1 MTGFERLKEQVKD
14 QEDKALVQTVDYLLS
29 REDME
34 QRYLNEE
41 KTIEI
46 VIKKAKKWIQDNK
59 VDAEVL
65 IANNNSIDKTKEI
78 AIKNGARVVDVEN
91 KGYGNALWTG
101 IKSALGKYIIMGD
114 ADDSYNFL
122 EITEIYNELKN
133 GNDLVIGNRFHNME
147 KGAMKWSHRYI
158 GTPMLTFLIR
168 KIYKVNIK
176 DVNCGLRGMKKDKII
191 ELNLETTGME
201 FASEMIIKADQNKL
215 KIKEVPIN
223 FYKDKRNHKAHLNTI
238 KDGIRHLK
246 VILKNIRIVCS

>member
-1 MTGFERLKEQVKD
+1 MDLTILIP
-14 QEDKALVQTVDYLLS
+14 A
-29 REDME
+29 
-34 QRYLNEE
+34 LNEE

-46 VIKKAKKWIQDNK
+46 VIKKAKKWINDNK

-78 AIKNGARVVDVEN
+78 AIKNGARVVNVAK
-91 KGYGNALWTG
+91 KGYGNALCGG

-133 GNDLVIGNRFHNME
+133 GNDLVIGNRFHKIE

-176 DVNCGLRGMKKDKII
+176 DVNCGLRGIKKDKII
-191 ELNLETTGME
+191 DLNLQATGME
-201 FASEMIIKADQNKL
+201 FASEMIIKAAKKQL

-246 VILKNIRIVCS
+246 IILKSIRTVNP